1 MIDNNQ
7 LSNSS
12 AGINLPASSL
22 TSQDKIVKAING
34 FGPEY
39 GELVFCKYQK
49 PMGIEKAV
57 SANAPTFH
65 NVTEFFGEEATR
77 FWLRF
82 HIAETF
88 AFLGIYDTASK
99 YQVQQTAEL
108 ILSHEIF
115 GQLTLSEF
123 LCFLQRFK
131 LGRYGK
137 IYQSQRPNPQ
147 EFLMCLTPFWN
158 ELCQERGREEER
170 KRQAQLHEERR
181 NYQPPTPEEQAHI
194 REIQEKLANKFNANP
209 PKKDENSSPE

>member
-1 MIDNNQ
+1 M
-7 LSNSS
+7 
-12 AGINLPASSL
+12 PASSL
-22 TSQDKIVKAING
+22 TSQDKIVKALAD

-39 GELVFCKYQK
+39 SELIFCRFQK
-49 PMGIEKAV
+49 PTGIEKAV
-57 SANAPTFH
+57 AANAPTFH
-65 NVTEFFGEEATR
+65 DVTNFWGEQATA

-99 YQVQQTAEL
+99 YQIQQTAEL

-137 IYQSQRPNPQ
+137 IYNSNRPNPQ
-147 EFLMCLTPFWN
+147 EFLMCLTPFWS

-170 KRQAQLHEERR
+170 RRIERLQQEHR
-181 NYQPPTPEEQAHI
+181 NQQPPTPEQLEHI
-194 REIQEKLANKFNANP
+194 RDIQQRLQKKFNL
-209 PKKDENSSPE
+209 